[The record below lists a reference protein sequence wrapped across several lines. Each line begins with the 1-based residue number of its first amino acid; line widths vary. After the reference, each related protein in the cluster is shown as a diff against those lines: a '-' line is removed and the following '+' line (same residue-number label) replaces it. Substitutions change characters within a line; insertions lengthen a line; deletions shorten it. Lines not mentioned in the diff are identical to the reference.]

1 MIKIAKIKEIKFS
14 RQTMLLIAA
23 AFIFSAV
30 CRLYWV
36 GWASEFDPFYWNG
49 QLMISTNDGYAFAEG
64 ARDMVAGFHQPN
76 DLSYYGRSMPTLTYW
91 LTLIL
96 PFKFETILLYMSVFF
111 GSLIVVPVILISRE
125 YGVVRAGFVAALL
138 AGVANSYY
146 NRTMAGYYDTDMLT
160 IVLPMMSAW
169 SIIRLAERKTRINL
183 IFIPIFILLNDWW
196 YPSSYSL
203 NFAIIGMFFIY
214 ILVFERRNAVLYE
227 ALIFMLIALTH
238 TFFWLKIALILAV
251 YAFIYFRPDLF
262 NKRAIALLATLV
274 VVFFTFCGGLDP
286 IWFQLKFY
294 LFRGIAD
301 NPEISFQY
309 YNVNQTIRESSTID
323 FMTFAQ
329 RISGHVVTFLASLIG
344 IVMLCFR
351 FRSFLLTLPILFLG
365 FLALK
370 GGLRFTI
377 YAVPIAAIGFG
388 FFARFIAAD
397 VLKLN
402 RWDAKIVLIGISFL
416 ALLPCLQHIKN
427 YKVPTV
433 FYQSEVESIDALKYI
448 ASREDY
454 ALAWWD
460 YGYPLRYYADVK
472 TLIDGGKH
480 LGKDNFAVSFA
491 LGEDQTRSANMA
503 RLEVEY
509 TERRF
514 SEKFD
519 SNLAQMMKDY
529 NVSNV
534 NDFLFS
540 LNGKGFKTPEK
551 TREIYYYLPDRM
563 MDIFSTVL
571 QFSRLDL
578 IDGKPTR
585 NALFFSSDRL
595 YQNEN
600 GIDITGGFV
609 LPSDMSY
616 ILYFGEKIPI
626 NTYFEVGYDENS
638 KLTAKAYKRSENSR
652 YYVIFMKDYE
662 RFLILDESTLNSTY
676 IQLFVFE
683 NYDKELFEPI
693 ILNGAVKIYRLLK

>member
-214 ILVFERRNAVLYE
+214 ILVFERRNAVFYE
-227 ALIFMLIALTH
+227 ALVFMLIALTH

-402 RWDAKIVLIGISFL
+402 RWDAKFVLIGI
-416 ALLPCLQHIKN
+416 
-427 YKVPTV
+427 
-433 FYQSEVESIDALKYI
+433 
-448 ASREDY
+448 
-454 ALAWWD
+454 
-460 YGYPLRYYADVK
+460 
-472 TLIDGGKH
+472 
-480 LGKDNFAVSFA
+480 
-491 LGEDQTRSANMA
+491 
-503 RLEVEY
+503 
-509 TERRF
+509 
-514 SEKFD
+514 
-519 SNLAQMMKDY
+519 
-529 NVSNV
+529 
-534 NDFLFS
+534 
-540 LNGKGFKTPEK
+540 
-551 TREIYYYLPDRM
+551 
-563 MDIFSTVL
+563 
-571 QFSRLDL
+571 
-578 IDGKPTR
+578 
-585 NALFFSSDRL
+585 
-595 YQNEN
+595 
-600 GIDITGGFV
+600 
-609 LPSDMSY
+609 
-616 ILYFGEKIPI
+616 
-626 NTYFEVGYDENS
+626 
-638 KLTAKAYKRSENSR
+638 
-652 YYVIFMKDYE
+652 
-662 RFLILDESTLNSTY
+662 
-676 IQLFVFE
+676 
-683 NYDKELFEPI
+683 
-693 ILNGAVKIYRLLK
+693 